1 MTTPLNDLKTGNTSN
16 TPSQNIMY
24 DPNIKEE
31 NKKIDPIPKQ
41 DDISELIN
49 GIQENKQFVSLPSS
63 HIPTTVDHIS
73 SDQNVQPNYIPQP
86 NNTNNEIEEEQ
97 FEYDYTDE
105 KPIKQKEEK
114 SQTDKF
120 ILPIIIFLTTMA
132 LNSPITLT
140 YLYKLIPKIFRK
152 DGHPEWYFSAIK
164 GIVLASIVYY
174 FLYSNK
180 I

>member
-1 MTTPLNDLKTGNTSN
+1 M
-16 TPSQNIMY
+16 
-24 DPNIKEE
+24 
-31 NKKIDPIPKQ
+31 
-41 DDISELIN
+41 
-49 GIQENKQFVSLPSS
+49 
-63 HIPTTVDHIS
+63 
-73 SDQNVQPNYIPQP
+73 DQ
-86 NNTNNEIEEEQ
+86 
-97 FEYDYTDE
+97 
-105 KPIKQKEEK
+105 

>member
-1 MTTPLNDLKTGNTSN
+1 MTTPLNDLTSGNTSN

-24 DPNIKEE
+24 DPNIKEQ
-31 NKKIDPIPKQ
+31 NKKVESIPKQ

-49 GIQENKQFVSLPSS
+49 GIQDNKQFVSLPSS

-73 SDQNVQPNYIPQP
+73 SDKGVQPNYIPQSNH
-86 NNTNNEIEEEQ
+86 NNGIEEEQ

-105 KPIKQKEEK
+105 KPVKQKENITN
-114 SQTDKF
+114 TDKF

-132 LNSPITLT
+132 LNSPITLNN
-140 YLYKLIPKIFRK
+140 LYKFIPKIFRK

-164 GIVLASIVYY
+164 GIILASIVYY